1 MAVSLTETIHELGKS
16 LVEHCQDCDDIRE
29 MLCAALAPL
38 LAPSFEIGFVG
49 VRTPTGDVLIEQALI
64 IYTGQPQVSY
74 PPSPYVTA
82 ESVAGVLYVTKML
95 NETSLADGYALIGQA
110 KALPGHD
117 QALGGP
123 WHHVPVGMIIACD
136 SDR

>member
-49 VRTPTGDVLIEQALI
+49 VRNLSRNRWSRQREA
-64 IYTGQPQVSY
+64 
-74 PPSPYVTA
+74 
-82 ESVAGVLYVTKML
+82 
-95 NETSLADGYALIGQA
+95 
-110 KALPGHD
+110 
-117 QALGGP
+117 
-123 WHHVPVGMIIACD
+123 
-136 SDR
+136 